1 MRGHVGGC
9 LETNQPAVWAS
20 RPDPTLAR
28 LRTLSS
34 TSAVFSSQTFPL
46 DRYHHH
52 TDPSSTHPYTRPP
65 SSIMTEY
72 VKVEKIVPKF
82 PPPAFGD
89 IAKASNDVC
98 LGRPAGALR

>member
-1 MRGHVGGC
+1 VSALGEH
-9 LETNQPAVWAS
+9 T
-20 RPDPTLAR
+20 RPNPSSVAE
-28 LRTLSS
+28 LRVRSDVRCFL
-34 TSAVFSSQTFPL
+34 SQTFPL
-46 DRYHHH
+46 ERYHHIL
-52 TDPSSTHPYTRPP
+52 PSSTTPYTLPP

-98 LGRPAGALR
+98 LGCLSRALE